1 MIDNGYGNA
10 DEVQKY
16 GITELLDKQDL
27 SQVIGLTNLKYV
39 CGYWSNQPKLIDISP
54 LAHLTNLTELDL
66 WYNQISDLTPL
77 AHLTN
82 LTELALN
89 GNPIPKRQIDWLR
102 KQLPD
107 CTIYS

>member
-54 LAHLTNLTELDL
+54 LAHLTNLTEL
-66 WYNQISDLTPL
+66 
-77 AHLTN
+77 
-82 LTELALN
+82 ALN